1 MKNSFTLKST
11 KSKSLKGILSV
22 PGDKSIS
29 IRSLLI
35 SSICFGNSKIFNIL
49 KSDDIFS
56 TLESLEHLGIKIEK
70 KKKYIEV
77 FGKGGVFKNPKKEI
91 NLGNS
96 GTGVRLLSGLISSRQ
111 VTVSLIG
118 DDSLSKRPMMRIIE
132 PLLLMNS
139 KIEHNNGKLPIKIK
153 NNNGKSIPIKF
164 ILKIGSAQVKSAIL
178 LASLNLKG
186 QTKIIEKNPSRD
198 HTEIMLKYFGAQIKI
213 KKNEITLN
221 SPNFLKPKDI
231 HVPGDFSSAAFL
243 IVATLI
249 TKNSKITINNVGL
262 NFYRTGLLDVLIKMG
277 AKIKIMNKTN
287 MNGEIVGDIFV
298 ESSALKSIKLS
309 GEIAP
314 RLIDEYP
321 ILFVAASFASGISSF
336 KGLKE
341 LKFKE
346 SNRLVEMANSLKKSG
361 VELEVE
367 ENSLKIQGKVKNKGG
382 TLINTKQDHRVA
394 MSMLIFGLAS
404 ENPITID
411 DPKMIKT
418 SFPNFLE
425 TLQKINAKIDYVP
438 K

>member
-1 MKNSFTLKST
+1 MKNSFTLKSN

-56 TLESLEHLGIKIEK
+56 TLKSLKQLGIKILEE
-70 KKKYIEV
+70 KKYIEV
-77 FGKGGVFKNPKKEI
+77 FGQGGLFKNPKKEI

-96 GTGVRLLSGLISSRQ
+96 GTGIRLLSGLISSRQ
-111 VTVSLIG
+111 ITASLIG

-139 KIEHNNGKLPIKIK
+139 KIEHNNGKLPLKIK
-153 NNNGKSIPIKF
+153 NNNGRSIPIKY

-178 LASLNLKG
+178 LASLNIKG
-186 QTKIIEKNPSRD
+186 QTKIIEKKPSRN

-213 KKNEITLN
+213 KKNEIILN

-231 HVPGDFSSAAFL
+231 YVPGDFSSAAFL
-243 IVATLI
+243 IVAVLI
-249 TKNSKITINNVGL
+249 TKNSRITINNVGL

-277 AKIKIMNKTN
+277 AKIKIINKKN
-287 MNGEIVGDIFV
+287 INGEIVGDIFV
-298 ESSALKSIKLS
+298 ESSTLKSIKLS
-309 GEIAP
+309 EEIAP

-346 SNRLVEMANSLKKSG
+346 SNRLIEMADSLKNSG
-361 VELEVE
+361 VDLEVE
-367 ENSLKIQGKVKNKGG
+367 ENSLKIRGKIKNKGG
-382 TLINTKQDHRVA
+382 AFINTKQDHRVA

-404 ENPITID
+404 EDPITID

-425 TLQKINAKIDYVP
+425 TLQKIKAKIDYIP